1 MVGLKTL
8 QTHMF
13 GWIKKVNGM
22 NNIQE
27 KTEEYIM
34 KHLQFNK
41 NGVNHSPIKHWKV
54 DNVTEVAIYQGERG
68 ERPDLDFIVKYKEEG
83 KRLRTPSHTHWIVDL
98 LVKSEVSKENLL
110 SFVNDMIKIYDE
122 TVPFQSVEERNNYL
136 LKFPTQMVT
145 KHSTLQGH
153 GYYSIQT
160 LTTFIELFSKCEKQ
174 STGAF
179 MFRGLL
185 SLVKE
190 YCEGRK
196 DFYQIVGYSKRV

>member
-160 LTTFIELFSKCEKQ
+160 LTAFIELFSKCEKQ